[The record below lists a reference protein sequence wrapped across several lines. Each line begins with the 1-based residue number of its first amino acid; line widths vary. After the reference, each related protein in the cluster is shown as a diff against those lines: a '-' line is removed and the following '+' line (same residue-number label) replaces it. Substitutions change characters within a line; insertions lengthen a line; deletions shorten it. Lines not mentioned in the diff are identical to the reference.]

1 MKGFPNFLIISI
13 NPSKTY
19 FMRTPRNNG
28 WQIFILRWWR
38 KTVLRSLLLI
48 KHLMIRRNITLRHK
62 DVRQG
67 KYFDHYKRCIPYTFK
82 IYKFS
87 SFEAISLNISF
98 ISLRPLLDYIFFFD
112 YEICIQV
119 LQRLEINA
127 CVHS

>member
-1 MKGFPNFLIISI
+1 MHRKHISCEHQRI
-13 NPSKTY
+13 MVDKYSSQFEDEKHS
-19 FMRTPRNNG
+19 
-28 WQIFILRWWR
+28 
-38 KTVLRSLLLI
+38 LRSFPLI
-48 KHLMIRRNITLRHK
+48 KHLMIRWNITLRHK